1 MVYGSVW
8 AHSASKARKRIT
20 PTPRG
25 RAAGVFFLVS
35 HDWSKRPSIPRSS
48 RWIARLAWMRARR
61 SFVRARRRASTAANE
76 RTRDRRRGLA
86 DARRE
91 VRFVVEIDG
100 RRSFISIRFIQSI
113 SNATESSSF
122 GGRGMSTRERD
133 RRAVGD
139 DAGDAV
145 GGRERGARE
154 GERRRDGVRTTRRRG
169 RGRGRGRRRR
179 RPGGGKR
186 ARAWTRGG
194 GRTMVGRFR
203 D

>member
-100 RRSFISIRFIQSI
+100 SRFIHSIRFIQSI

-122 GGRGMSTRERD
+122 GGRGDVDARARSASGGG
-133 RRAVGD
+133 RRGRC
-139 DAGDAV
+139 G

-154 GERRRDGVRTTRRRG
+154 ESDDATAYERRDDGDG
-169 RGRGRGRRRR
+169 DGDGEEAAEA
-179 RPGGGKR
+179 GGGKR